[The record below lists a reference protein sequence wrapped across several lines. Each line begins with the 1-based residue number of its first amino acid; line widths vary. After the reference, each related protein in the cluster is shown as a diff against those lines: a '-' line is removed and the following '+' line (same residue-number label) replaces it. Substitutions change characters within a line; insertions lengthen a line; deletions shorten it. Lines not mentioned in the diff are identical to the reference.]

1 MLEIR
6 DLTKTYGR
14 RKAVDRLTL
23 HARAGEV
30 LALLGPNGA
39 GKTTAIRCVVGLA
52 RPSGGEIVVAGHDA
66 ARDPL
71 AARAA
76 TGYVPDRAWFY
87 PKLTAREVLRYVA
100 GVRRSRDA
108 AARIEAL
115 LERFRLAAHADTLT
129 EAYSHGMR
137 QRLAFCVALLG
148 DPRLFIADEPMVG
161 LDVQGHRDVKRLL
174 RELAAACSA
183 LAMTGLA
190 VGLGA
195 AHPRFD
201 HSHPNELALT
211 PGAVA
216 YMALAVAY
224 SASTA
229 YLLARPALRA
239 VTAAAA
245 PAYWRT
251 VEGAAALGGVAAL
264 SAAAAALALAYGV
277 RQLSGREGAW

>member
-87 PKLTAREVLRYVA
+87 PKLTARELLRYVA
-100 GVRRSRDA
+100 GVRRLGDA
-108 AARIEAL
+108 TARIEAL

-174 RELAAACSA
+174 RELAAAGKA
-183 LAMTGLA
+183 VVITTHTLA
-190 VGLGA
+190 VAEEVADRIAVVDRGRLTAVGA
-195 AHPRFD
+195 MDELRAQTGEVSGNLEDVF
-201 HSHPNELALT
+201 LALT
-211 PGAVA
+211 EG
-216 YMALAVAY
+216 
-224 SASTA
+224 
-229 YLLARPALRA
+229 RA
-239 VTAAAA
+239 A
-245 PAYWRT
+245 
-251 VEGAAALGGVAAL
+251 
-264 SAAAAALALAYGV
+264 
-277 RQLSGREGAW
+277 